1 MINVE
6 KEIKKIV
13 LKTLKKKI
21 LSNNT
26 KFMSSNNID
35 SLKIIELVSELEKK
49 FKIVFKNDDFQIKN
63 FDSLK
68 SINKIVKSKLK

>member
-21 LSNNT
+21 LSN

-35 SLKIIELVSELEKK
+35 SLKIIEL
-49 FKIVFKNDDFQIKN
+49 F
-63 FDSLK
+63 
-68 SINKIVKSKLK
+68 